1 MLRVYRMTLAQL
13 PGLVAE
19 IKAAIAG
26 FPALAQE
33 NADLKTKLAAAEADS
48 VQAKAKVDELTKA
61 LADKD
66 SAVASAASD
75 KAKAEQ
81 EKADALKAK
90 ADAEAAAVQAKTEA
104 DAKVKDMID
113 NPSKVAAEIAA
124 KAGVKIGER
133 PPAAGSDPKK
143 LTGLAAVRAAIEAEI
158 ATAKR

>member
-1 MLRVYRMTLAQL
+1 MTLAQL

-33 NADLKTKLAAAEADS
+33 NADLKAKLAAAEAAN
-48 VQAKAKVDELTKA
+48 VLANAEVEKLAKAAAE
-61 LADKD
+61 KD
-66 SAVASAASD
+66 SAVAAAAAE

-104 DAKVKDMID
+104 EAKVRDLID

-124 KAGVKIGER
+124 KAGVKIADR
-133 PPAAGSDPKK
+133 PPSGGSEPKK
-143 LTGLAAVRAAIEAEI
+143 PSGLAAVLASIEAEI
-158 ATAKR
+158 SPAKR